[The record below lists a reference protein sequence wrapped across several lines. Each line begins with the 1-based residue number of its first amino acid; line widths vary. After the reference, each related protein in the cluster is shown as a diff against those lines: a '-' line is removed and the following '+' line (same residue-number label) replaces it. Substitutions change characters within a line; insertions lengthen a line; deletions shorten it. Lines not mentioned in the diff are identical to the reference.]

1 MEKNLK
7 AKVKLLQDKAPKD
20 HFLAYINANE
30 AKLLKK
36 MGGSGEMTPQGI
48 PSLTQTGSQIENID
62 RQKNLAPFASLQQYA
77 GLVTPI
83 ASGFPTQQNQVNTQ
97 ASPVTT
103 ALGGALIGSKF
114 NTSSFG
120 GAGGAMGGALAGLL
134 MGLI

>member
-48 PSLTQTGSQIENID
+48 LSFRPQDMGNAA
-62 RQKNLAPFASLQQYA
+62 N
-77 GLVTPI
+77 
-83 ASGFPTQQNQVNTQ
+83 Q
-97 ASPVTT
+97 ASS
-103 ALGGALIGSKF
+103 AAS
-114 NTSSFG
+114 
-120 GAGGAMGGALAGLL
+120 AGVK
-134 MGLI
+134 